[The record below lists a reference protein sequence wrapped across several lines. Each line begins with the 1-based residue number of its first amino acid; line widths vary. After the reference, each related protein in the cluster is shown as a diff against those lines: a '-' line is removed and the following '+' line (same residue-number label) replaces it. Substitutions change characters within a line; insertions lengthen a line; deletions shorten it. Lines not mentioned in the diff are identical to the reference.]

1 MIKIRKMK
9 GDKLLIEKK
18 CKELGFELVE
28 NDFDYDKN
36 RDAIFKVRCLLDI
49 SIGHLK
55 MVKGTS
61 LVVQWLRI
69 HLPMQGT

>member
-1 MIKIRKMK
+1 MK

-36 RDAIFKVRCLLDI
+36 RDAIFKVRCLKCFPFCI
-49 SIGHLK
+49 VRPVS
-55 MVKGTS
+55 S
-61 LVVQWLRI
+61 L
-69 HLPMQGT
+69 